1 MAVVNF
7 TDMNMKTLL
16 QICVWAISCLS
27 VESIFADTHRVE
39 GRVLL
44 SDTLHAASFASIY
57 VPATGQGTVCDKEGY
72 FLLDGITLD
81 ECAVEVSFVG
91 YSTHK
96 EVIHFQAN
104 QPATLNVTMQ
114 EEPITLANVF
124 ITPNGED
131 VSVYLF
137 QKVLDQAKLNRKRV
151 QHFDANVQLS
161 LHSQDMDFIPMI
173 LPKMLYFLLKGAMK
187 MSGFGAVVDL
197 VFKNPVVD
205 LDIRYRMD
213 YSKGKLKYVDDVF
226 VKTNPELTQKQK
238 EECLKMV
245 RLDPFESST
254 SDIAYALKMAKK
266 DATRYK
272 LVGTI
277 EEQGHVVDILEYKRM
292 QGDTL
297 LYSCRYY
304 IMEDVWSLLRLET
317 KSKENGE
324 SRLEFRSV
332 GEDIYLPVLHVEL
345 PSPVPFELE
354 AMLADVKK
362 QIEEGKEKPSGMEKS
377 IIKRLED
384 LSKSNRKFEPYMLEN
399 FSIQYNNVV
408 INNK

>member
-1 MAVVNF
+1 
-7 TDMNMKTLL
+7 MNLKSLL
-16 QICVWAISCLS
+16 SVCVWAICCLS
-27 VESIFADTHRVE
+27 EEPLFANTHRVE

-44 SDTLHAASFASIY
+44 SDSLHAASFASIY

-72 FLLDGITLD
+72 FLLDGIPLD

-96 EVIHFQAN
+96 EVVHFPSN

-173 LPKMLYFLLKGAMK
+173 LPKMLYLVLKGAMK
-187 MSGFGAVVDL
+187 MTGFGAVVDL
-197 VFKNPVVD
+197 VFQNPVVD
-205 LDIRYRMD
+205 LDVRYRID
-213 YSKGKLKYVDDVF
+213 YSKEKLKYLDDEF
-226 VKTNPELTQKQK
+226 VKTTPELTKKQQ
-238 EECLKMV
+238 EQCLKLV
-245 RLDPFESST
+245 RHDPFESAT
-254 SDIAYALKMAKK
+254 SGIAYALKMAKK
-266 DATRYK
+266 DANRYK

-324 SRLEFRSV
+324 SRLELRSI
-332 GEDIYLPVLHVEL
+332 GEDIYLPVLLVEL
-345 PSPVPFELE
+345 PSPVPFDLE
-354 AMLADVKK
+354 AMLAEINKR
-362 QIEEGKEKPSGMEKS
+362 IEEGKEKPSGMEKS
-377 IIKRLED
+377 VIKRLED
-384 LSKSNRKFEPYMLEN
+384 LSKSNRKFEPYMSEN
-399 FSIQYNNVV
+399 FTIQYHNVV
-408 INNK
+408 IKK